1 MSEEDDEGDI
11 SSVLIDSTSTS
22 YGDMMMLERVLSLH
36 GGESGEGARNFRI
49 AYERLQ
55 KVYEKRLVSLERALE
70 KCVQATKAD
79 PVVKQMKVD
88 DASSKFASDRVIEM
102 FRNVLDGESERQIRA
117 LANQIAARDSALVA
131 SERKQNRLLEKIHSM
146 SMELRESRS
155 RVQTLLVS
163 QSRVVEEE
171 NEKETSRIRFDT
183 PLDTSSHS
191 FEKQLTRSARKATKR
206 LREQLEMSQQ
216 HLRESEVER
225 LALRDKYI
233 AMGEK
238 MEVAFRAQISDLST
252 EKKDMSLRLKRCENE
267 LSKSRRRCEQ
277 LEEERDRIETL
288 SERLRK
294 DLLGMQARA
303 QEESTSFR
311 DETSSFVREKSK
323 LIEQMTLLRS
333 KSEVLRRDNADLDS
347 KFRSVSERCEEL
359 RVQWE
364 TERSR
369 RESAERSLRDTKE
382 DLNSRLNQYELANL
396 KLTEEHKIALRD
408 AVNAEKRLA
417 SQHLEATLSKERA
430 DHRRV
435 IESLESDLE
444 RKFSSEISQRVGM
457 ETNRKVEISVSKER
471 AAHLQAMENLE
482 SRLRE
487 EFAKE
492 LLLKVRTESTSCNLQ
507 NTLYRIPHSQRE
519 YSIFSTL

>member
-1 MSEEDDEGDI
+1 
-11 SSVLIDSTSTS
+11 
-22 YGDMMMLERVLSLH
+22 
-36 GGESGEGARNFRI
+36 
-49 AYERLQ
+49 
-55 KVYEKRLVSLERALE
+55 
-70 KCVQATKAD
+70 
-79 PVVKQMKVD
+79 
-88 DASSKFASDRVIEM
+88 
-102 FRNVLDGESERQIRA
+102 
-117 LANQIAARDSALVA
+117 
-131 SERKQNRLLEKIHSM
+131 
-146 SMELRESRS
+146 
-155 RVQTLLVS
+155 
-163 QSRVVEEE
+163 
-171 NEKETSRIRFDT
+171 
-183 PLDTSSHS
+183 
-191 FEKQLTRSARKATKR
+191 
-206 LREQLEMSQQ
+206 MSQQ

-323 LIEQMTLLRS
+323 FIEQMTLLRS

-369 RESAERSLRDTKE
+369 RESAERTLRDTKE

-430 DHRRV
+430 DHRRL
-435 IESLESDLE
+435 IESLESVL
-444 RKFSSEISQRVGM
+444 RGNFPLKYR
-457 ETNRKVEISVSKER
+457 SV
-471 AAHLQAMENLE
+471 
-482 SRLRE
+482 
-487 EFAKE
+487 
-492 LLLKVRTESTSCNLQ
+492 
-507 NTLYRIPHSQRE
+507 
-519 YSIFSTL
+519 